1 MSVKKGA
8 RGCVNCKKELIQK
21 MNEFLAPIRERKRYY
36 QEHPEEIEKVLK
48 DGTKVAK
55 KRAEETMKDV
65 KKAMQIDYFK
75 K

>member
-1 MSVKKGA
+1 
-8 RGCVNCKKELIQK
+8 